1 MVPLE
6 VTKTVIERD
15 GSQKTITQLLRQDG
29 STSSLG
35 SYDNR
40 DNTMK
45 IEGLNLPTSD
55 AKIVLKNVKDQL
67 NHAKRITLRRK
78 QITTVQQMQSKIDE
92 NNRTAEQLEQKYTEM
107 QESVNRI
114 QQIRTKLD
122 QMSKVQLEIDNLNK
136 FFEQTKERI
145 DLPAL

>member
-40 DNTMK
+40 DSTLK
-45 IEGLNLPTSD
+45 IEGLNLPESD
-55 AKIVLKNVKDQL
+55 AKIVIKNVKDQL

-92 NNRTAEQLEQKYTEM
+92 NNRTAEELEQKYAEM
-107 QESVNRI
+107 QESVSRI

-122 QMSKVQLEIDNLNK
+122 HMAKVQL
-136 FFEQTKERI
+136 
-145 DLPAL
+145 